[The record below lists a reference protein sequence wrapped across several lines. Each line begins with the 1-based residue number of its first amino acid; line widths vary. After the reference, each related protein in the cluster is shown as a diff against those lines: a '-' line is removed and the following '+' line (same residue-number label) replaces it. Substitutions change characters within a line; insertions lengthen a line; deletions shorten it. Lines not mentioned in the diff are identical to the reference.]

1 MVGDAPREAE
11 TFQAA
16 MSRRAD
22 LPRPSGDRVMR
33 WLLSRGEQYQTSP
46 GAQPTVRSPLRH
58 LVRSPAG
65 QTS

>member
-22 LPRPSGDRVMR
+22 LPRPSGDRACDGFCREASNTKQVQV
-33 WLLSRGEQYQTSP
+33 LSRPPDPRCATS
-46 GAQPTVRSPLRH
+46 
-58 LVRSPAG
+58 
-65 QTS
+65 